1 MGQLFTQMSS
11 LVLEQGETLQR
22 IEDDVEGGL
31 ADTEDGYKNMVDYQN
46 ITKGNRALVVKVFAV
61 LVFMVVLFMYLT

>member
-31 ADTEDGYKNMVDYQN
+31 VDTEDGYKNMVDYQN